1 MRLGLDSYLCQCIM
15 LLGDPLLTCFVVCMV
30 RVSVRPMGTKAF
42 NFVSARD
49 RPRELSEKNVG
60 DFMFQE

>member
-1 MRLGLDSYLCQCIM
+1 M
-15 LLGDPLLTCFVVCMV
+15 LLGDPLLTCFVVCMA
-30 RVSVRPMGTKAF
+30 RVSVGPMRTTAF

-49 RPRELSEKNVG
+49 RPRELSAKTVG